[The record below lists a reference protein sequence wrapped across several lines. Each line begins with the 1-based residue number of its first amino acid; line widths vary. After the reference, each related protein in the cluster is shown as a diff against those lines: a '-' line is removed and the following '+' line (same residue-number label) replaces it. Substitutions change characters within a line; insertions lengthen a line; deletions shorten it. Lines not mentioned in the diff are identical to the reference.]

1 MPAYFGGG
9 WGLNSTASC
18 GAEQNRAQA
27 NGRNRPCV
35 LQGVGSPRKL
45 SLRLLPVAVALAVT
59 ALIGLLFF
67 TFVDLKPRVE
77 ENFFFSTQ
85 DPQVRADREILRTF
99 PASPEIVLA
108 AAGDIESP
116 TYVERVRGM
125 SAELSA
131 VPGVTGVQSL
141 TNGPKD
147 VDEAFKS
154 ALWTRVLVADN
165 RKSTYLFVTPGPHAS
180 IEAIARRV
188 EAIQRRFD
196 RPGSKREREFQKL
209 RAHLMK
215 ELAGRKTH
223 GKLRLRPEGLVALEW
238 ARLGED

>member
-1 MPAYFGGG
+1 MPG
-9 WGLNSTASC
+9 WDLNSTASC

-116 TYVERVRGM
+116 TYVERVRRV
-125 SAELSA
+125 SAELSP
-131 VPGVTGVQSL
+131 VPVVTGGQSL
-141 TNGPKD
+141 PNAPKGGD
-147 VDEAFKS
+147 YAVQCAPWS
-154 ALWTRVLVADN
+154 
-165 RKSTYLFVTPGPHAS
+165 
-180 IEAIARRV
+180 
-188 EAIQRRFD
+188 
-196 RPGSKREREFQKL
+196 
-209 RAHLMK
+209 
-215 ELAGRKTH
+215 
-223 GKLRLRPEGLVALEW
+223 
-238 ARLGED
+238 